1 MQDQMN
7 FIRRGWKPLPL
18 LNKIEGW
25 SYRVFGGIAP
35 KFLSN
40 IFEFKGN
47 LKKAGIKIY
56 PETYVTLMFM
66 SAVLT
71 IPVTVVALILLYL
84 TKMIFLVF
92 LVPMPVF
99 VMLVFMITPS
109 MKASE
114 RASSLEREIPF
125 TAAYITVMATGG
137 ISPYMSVKRLCN
149 VDLMP
154 ATRREAREIMRDVEI
169 FGVDPLSALED
180 SAKNHPL
187 DTYRDFMAG
196 YASTVITGG
205 DISHFLES
213 KTHDIFKQR
222 SMRIKAAAERLG
234 TLLESFVIV
243 MVLMSLCFYI
253 LFSVDAIYST
263 GVGMYSTMLLYT
275 YVFAP
280 MLSIVFIYL
289 AHDMQPKSPVTEYRP
304 YKVAAISSAGA
315 AVLFL
320 LLTGFGG
327 FVQIPVFDAIRSIVD
342 LPTAL
347 AVSLFIATM
356 PAAIVHTRLAKKKSE
371 VEKGIASFLRDL
383 TEIRKT
389 GMAPERC
396 IENLSKRNYG
406 EFTKDLE
413 RISSQLS
420 WGIPL
425 RQVFTD
431 FIKRTKSWLSQL
443 VIFLLVEGID
453 VGGGT
458 IEMIESLTRF
468 NNMTQEVEKEKRMNS
483 RPFLLI
489 PYFAA
494 IMLVSTTL
502 LTLIFVTKTSSMA
515 TEGVGGS
522 SIDISG
528 LSTVFSVSVMVH
540 VFMIGLVAG
549 KISEES
555 IAAGFKHSALLVIIT
570 LLASVLVPQMVTL

>member
-1 MQDQMN
+1 
-7 FIRRGWKPLPL
+7 LPL
-18 LNKIEGW
+18 LNSLEGW
-25 SYRVFGGIAP
+25 SYRLFGNIAP
-35 KFLSN
+35 KFLST

-47 LKKAGIKIY
+47 LKRAGMKIY
-56 PETYVTLMFM
+56 PETYVTLMFL

-71 IPVTVVALILLYL
+71 IPVTVAALILLYL
-84 TKMIFLVF
+84 FKFVFLVF
-92 LVPMPVF
+92 LVPMPLF
-99 VMLVFMITPS
+99 IMIVFMITPS
-109 MKASE
+109 MKAGE

-125 TAAYITVMATGG
+125 ASAYITVMATGG
-137 ISPYMSVKRLCN
+137 ISPYMSIKRLCN
-149 VDLMP
+149 VHLMP
-154 ATRREAREIMRDVEI
+154 AMRREAREIMRDVEI

-205 DISHFLES
+205 DISHFLEA
-213 KTHDIFKQR
+213 KTHDIFKHR
-222 SMRIKAAAERLG
+222 SLRIKAAAERLG

-263 GVGMYSTMLLYT
+263 GVGMYSTMILYT

-280 MLSIVFIYL
+280 MLSLVFIYL
-289 AHDMQPKSPVTEYRP
+289 AHDMQPKSPITEYRP
-304 YKVAAISSAGA
+304 YKVAAISSAVA

-320 LLTGFGG
+320 SLTGFGG
-327 FVQIPVFDAIRSIVD
+327 FIQIPVFDAIKSIVD

-347 AVSLFIATM
+347 AVCLFIATM

-389 GMAPERC
+389 GMAPEKC
-396 IENLSKRNYG
+396 IENLSRRNYG
-406 EFTKDLE
+406 EFTNDLE

-425 RQVFTD
+425 RQVFMD

-458 IEMIESLTRF
+458 IAMIESLTRF
-468 NNMTQEVEKEKRMNS
+468 NNMTQEVEREKKSNS

-522 SIDISG
+522 RIDISG
-528 LSTVFSVSVMVH
+528 LSMTFSVSVMIH

-555 IAAGFKHSALLVIIT
+555 IAAGFKHSALLVILT
-570 LLASVLVPQMVTL
+570 LVASVIVPKMVTF

>member
-1 MQDQMN
+1 
-7 FIRRGWKPLPL
+7 LPL
-18 LNKIEGW
+18 LNSLEGW
-25 SYRVFGGIAP
+25 SYRLFSNIAP
-35 KFLSN
+35 KFLGT

-47 LKKAGIKIY
+47 LKRAGMKIY
-56 PETYVTLMFM
+56 PETYVTLMFLC
-66 SAVLT
+66 AVLT
-71 IPVTVVALILLYL
+71 IPVSVVALILLYFVKL
-84 TKMIFLVF
+84 VFLVF
-92 LVPMPVF
+92 LVPMPF
-99 VMLVFMITPS
+99 YIMIVFMITPS

-125 TAAYITVMATGG
+125 AAAYITVMATGG

-149 VDLMP
+149 VELMP
-154 ATRREAREIMRDVEI
+154 AMRREAREIMRDVEI
-169 FGVDPLSALED
+169 FGIDPLSALED

-205 DISHFLES
+205 DISHFLEA

-222 SMRIKAAAERLG
+222 SLRIKAAAERLG

-263 GVGMYSTMLLYT
+263 GVGMYSTMILYT

-280 MLSIVFIYL
+280 MLSLVFIYL

-304 YKVAAISSAGA
+304 YKVAAISSVA
-315 AVLFL
+315 AALLFL
-320 LLTGFGG
+320 LLTGFAG
-327 FVQIPVFDAIRSIVD
+327 FIQVPVFDAIRSIVD

-347 AVSLFIATM
+347 AICLFIATM
-356 PAAIVHTRLAKKKSE
+356 PAAIVYSRLAKKKSD

-396 IENLSKRNYG
+396 IENLSKREYG
-406 EFTKDLE
+406 EFSKDLKT
-413 RISSQLS
+413 ISSQLS

-425 RQVFTD
+425 RQVFMN

-458 IEMIESLTRF
+458 IAMIESLTRF
-468 NNMTQEVEKEKRMNS
+468 NNMTQEVEREKRSNS

-502 LTLIFVTKTSSMA
+502 LTLIFVTKTSTMA

-522 SIDISG
+522 RIDIAG
-528 LSTVFSVSVMVH
+528 LSLTFSVSVMVH

-570 LLASVLVPQMVTL
+570 LVASVVVPKLVTF

>member
-1 MQDQMN
+1 M
-7 FIRRGWKPLPL
+7 PL
-18 LNKIEGW
+18 LNSLEGW
-25 SYRVFGGIAP
+25 SYRLFGNIAP
-35 KFLSN
+35 KFLST

-47 LKKAGIKIY
+47 LKRAGMKIY
-56 PETYVTLMFM
+56 PETYVTLMFL

-71 IPVTVVALILLYL
+71 IPVTVAALILLYL
-84 TKMIFLVF
+84 FKFVFLVF
-92 LVPMPVF
+92 LVPMPLF
-99 VMLVFMITPS
+99 IMIVFMITPS
-109 MKASE
+109 MKAGE

-125 TAAYITVMATGG
+125 ASAYITVMATGG
-137 ISPYMSVKRLCN
+137 ISPYMSIKRLCN
-149 VDLMP
+149 VHLMP
-154 ATRREAREIMRDVEI
+154 AMRREAREIMRDVEI

-205 DISHFLES
+205 DISHFLEA
-213 KTHDIFKQR
+213 KTHDIFKHR
-222 SMRIKAAAERLG
+222 SLRIKAAAERLG

-263 GVGMYSTMLLYT
+263 GVGMYSTMILYT

-280 MLSIVFIYL
+280 MLSLVFIYL
-289 AHDMQPKSPVTEYRP
+289 AHDMQPKSPITEYRP
-304 YKVAAISSAGA
+304 YKVAAISSAVA

-320 LLTGFGG
+320 SLTGFGG
-327 FVQIPVFDAIRSIVD
+327 FIQIPVFDAIKSIVD

-347 AVSLFIATM
+347 AVCLFIATM

-389 GMAPERC
+389 GMAPEKC
-396 IENLSKRNYG
+396 IENLSRRNYG
-406 EFTKDLE
+406 EFTNDLE

-425 RQVFTD
+425 RQVFMD

-458 IEMIESLTRF
+458 IAMIESLTRF
-468 NNMTQEVEKEKRMNS
+468 NNMTQEVEREKKSNS

-522 SIDISG
+522 RIDISG
-528 LSTVFSVSVMVH
+528 LSMTFSVSVMIH

-555 IAAGFKHSALLVIIT
+555 IAAGFKHSALLVILT
-570 LLASVLVPQMVTL
+570 LVASVIVPKMVTF

>member
-1 MQDQMN
+1 
-7 FIRRGWKPLPL
+7 LPL
-18 LNKIEGW
+18 LNSLEGW
-25 SYRVFGGIAP
+25 SYRLFGNIAP
-35 KFLSN
+35 KFLSK

-47 LKKAGIKIY
+47 LKRAGMKIY
-56 PETYVTLMFM
+56 PETYVTLMFL

-84 TKMIFLVF
+84 FKFVFLVF

-99 VMLVFMITPS
+99 IMIVFMITPS

-125 TAAYITVMATGG
+125 ASAYITVMATGG

-149 VDLMP
+149 VHLMP
-154 ATRREAREIMRDVEI
+154 AMRREAREIMRDVEI

-180 SAKNHPL
+180 SAKHHPL

-205 DISHFLES
+205 DISHFLEA

-222 SMRIKAAAERLG
+222 SLRIKAAAERLG

-263 GVGMYSTMLLYT
+263 GVGMYSTMILYT

-280 MLSIVFIYL
+280 MLSLVFIYL

-304 YKVAAISSAGA
+304 YKVAAISSAVA

-320 LLTGFGG
+320 SLTGFGG
-327 FVQIPVFDAIRSIVD
+327 FVQIPVFDAIKNIVD

-347 AVSLFIATM
+347 AVCLFIATM

-389 GMAPERC
+389 GMAPEKC
-396 IENLSKRNYG
+396 IENLSRRNYG
-406 EFTKDLE
+406 DFTNDLE

-425 RQVFTD
+425 RQVFMD

-458 IEMIESLTRF
+458 IAMIESLTRF
-468 NNMTQEVEKEKRMNS
+468 NNMTQEVEREKKSNS

-502 LTLIFVTKTSSMA
+502 LTLIFVTKTASMA

-522 SIDISG
+522 RIDIAG
-528 LSTVFSVSVMVH
+528 LSLTFSVSVMVH

-555 IAAGFKHSALLVIIT
+555 IAAGFKHSALLVILT
-570 LLASVLVPQMVTL
+570 LVASVIVPKMVTF

>member
-1 MQDQMN
+1 M
-7 FIRRGWKPLPL
+7 PL
-18 LNKIEGW
+18 LNNLEGW
-25 SYRVFGGIAP
+25 SYRIFGGIAP

-40 IFEFKGN
+40 VFEFRGN
-47 LKKAGIKIY
+47 LKRAGMKIY
-56 PETYVTLMFM
+56 AETYVTMMFF
-66 SAVLT
+66 AALLT
-71 IPVTVVALILLYL
+71 VPVTVVALVLLYFY
-84 TKMIFLVF
+84 KFVFLVF
-92 LVPMPVF
+92 LVPLPLF
-99 VMLVFMITPS
+99 VMIVFMITPS
-109 MKASE
+109 MKAGE
-114 RASSLEREIPF
+114 RGHSLEREMPF
-125 TAAYITVMATGG
+125 AAAYITVMATGG
-137 ISPYMSVKRLCN
+137 ISPYMSIKRLSK
-149 VDLMP
+149 VELMP
-154 ATRREAREIMRDVEI
+154 AMRREAREIMRDVEI

-187 DTYRDFMAG
+187 DIYQDFIAG

-213 KTHDIFKQR
+213 KTHDIFKAR

-263 GVGMYSTMLLYT
+263 GVGMYSTMILYT

-289 AHDMQPKSPVTEYRP
+289 AHDMQPKSPITEMRP
-304 YKVAAISSAGA
+304 YKVALMSSAVAGL
-315 AVLFL
+315 LFL
-320 LLTGFGG
+320 LLTGIGG
-327 FVQIPVFDAIRSIVD
+327 MVNIPIFNAIKGIVD

-347 AVSLFIATM
+347 AVCLFIATM
-356 PAAIVHTRLAKKKSE
+356 PAAIVHSRLARKKSD

-389 GMAPERC
+389 GMAPEKC
-396 IENLSKRNYG
+396 IENLAKRNYG
-406 EFTKDLE
+406 NFSRDLE

-425 RQVFTD
+425 RQVFMD

-458 IEMIESLTRF
+458 IAMIESLTRF
-468 NNMTQEVEKEKRMNS
+468 NNMTQEVEKEKKMNS
-483 RPFLLI
+483 RPFILI

-494 IMLVSTTL
+494 IMLMATTL
-502 LTLIFVTKTSSMA
+502 LTLIFVGKTASMA
-515 TEGVGGS
+515 TASVGQSRIDVAGVS
-522 SIDISG
+522 MI
-528 LSTVFSVSVMVH
+528 FSVSVMIH

-549 KISEES
+549 KIAEES
-555 IAAGFKHSALLVIIT
+555 IAAGFKHSAILVIIT
-570 LLASVLVPQMVTL
+570 LLASVFVPKMVTL

>member
-1 MQDQMN
+1 
-7 FIRRGWKPLPL
+7 LPL
-18 LNKIEGW
+18 LNSLEGW
-25 SYRVFGGIAP
+25 SYRIFGGIAP

-40 IFEFKGN
+40 IFGFKDN
-47 LKKAGIKIY
+47 LKRAGMKIY
-56 PETYVTLMFM
+56 AETYVTMMFF
-66 SAVLT
+66 AALLT
-71 IPVTVVALILLYL
+71 VPVTIIALVLLYL
-84 TKMIFLVF
+84 YQLVFLVF

-99 VMLVFMITPS
+99 VMIVFMITPS
-109 MKASE
+109 MKAGE
-114 RASSLEREIPF
+114 RASSLEREMPF
-125 TAAYITVMATGG
+125 AAAYITVMATGG
-137 ISPYMSVKRLCN
+137 ISPYMSIKRLSK
-149 VDLMP
+149 VELMP
-154 ATRREAREIMRDVEI
+154 AMRREAREIMRDVEI
-169 FGVDPLSALED
+169 FGIDPLSALED

-187 DTYRDFMAG
+187 DIYRDFVAG

-213 KTHDIFKQR
+213 KTHDIFKAR
-222 SMRIKAAAERLG
+222 SLRIKAAAERLG

-263 GVGMYSTMLLYT
+263 GMSMYSSMILYT

-289 AHDMQPKSPVTEYRP
+289 AHDMQPKSPVTEWRP
-304 YKVAAISSAGA
+304 YKVAAVSTVVA
-315 AVLFL
+315 ALLFL
-320 LLTGFGG
+320 LFTGFGG
-327 FVQIPVFDAIRSIVD
+327 MVQIPILDAVKGIVD

-347 AVSLFIATM
+347 AISLFVATM
-356 PAAIVHTRLAKKKSE
+356 PSAIVHSQLARKKAD

-389 GMAPERC
+389 GMAPEKC
-396 IENLSKRNYG
+396 IENLSRRNYG
-406 EFTKDLE
+406 EFSKDLK

-425 RQVFTD
+425 RQVFMD
-431 FIKRTKSWLSQL
+431 FIRRTKSWLSQL

-458 IEMIESLTRF
+458 IGMIESLTRF
-468 NNMTQEVEKEKRMNS
+468 NNMTQEVEKEKKMNS
-483 RPFLLI
+483 RPFILI

-494 IMLVSTTL
+494 VMLMATTL
-502 LTLIFVTKTSSMA
+502 LTLIFVGKTASLA
-515 TEGVGGS
+515 TESIGGS
-522 SIDISG
+522 RIDLANISMI
-528 LSTVFSVSVMVH
+528 FSVSVMIH

-570 LLASVLVPQMVTL
+570 LLASVFVPKLVTL

>member
-1 MQDQMN
+1 
-7 FIRRGWKPLPL
+7 LPL
-18 LNKIEGW
+18 LNSLEGW

-40 IFEFKGN
+40 VFELKDT
-47 LKKAGIKIY
+47 LKKAGMKIY
-56 PETYVTLMFM
+56 PETYVTMMFF
-66 SAVLT
+66 AALLT
-71 IPVTVVALILLYL
+71 VPVTVIALLLLYL
-84 TKMIFLVF
+84 YKLVFLVF

-99 VMLVFMITPS
+99 VMIIFMITPS
-109 MKASE
+109 MKAGE
-114 RASSLEREIPF
+114 RAHSLEREMPF
-125 TAAYITVMATGG
+125 AAAYITVMATGG
-137 ISPYMSVKRLCN
+137 IAPYMSIKRLSK
-149 VDLMP
+149 VELMP

-187 DTYRDFMAG
+187 DIYTDFIAG

-213 KTHDIFKQR
+213 KTHDIFKAR

-263 GVGMYSTMLLYT
+263 GVSMYSSMILYT

-289 AHDMQPKSPVTEYRP
+289 AHDMQPKSPITEWKP
-304 YKVAAISSAGA
+304 YKVAGLSSAFAGF
-315 AVLFL
+315 LFL
-320 LLTGFGG
+320 MLTGFAGLID
-327 FVQIPVFDAIRSIVD
+327 IPIFNAIKGLVD

-347 AVSLFIATM
+347 AIALFVATM
-356 PAAIVHTRLAKKKSE
+356 PAAIVHSRLARKKAA

-389 GMAPERC
+389 GMAPEKC

-406 EFTKDLE
+406 EFSKDLE

-425 RQVFTD
+425 RQVFLD
-431 FIKRTKSWLSQL
+431 FIRRTKSWLSQL

-458 IEMIESLTRF
+458 IAMIESLTRF
-468 NNMTQEVEKEKRMNS
+468 NNMTQEVEKEKKMNS
-483 RPFLLI
+483 RPFIMI

-494 IMLVSTTL
+494 LMLMATTL
-502 LTLIFVTKTSSMA
+502 LTLIFVGKTASMA
-515 TEGVGGS
+515 VEGTGGTR
-522 SIDISG
+522 IDIANISMI
-528 LSTVFSVSVMVH
+528 FSVSVMIH

-570 LLASVLVPQMVTL
+570 LLASIFVPKLVTL

>member
-1 MQDQMN
+1 MQDLTN
-7 FIRRGWKPLPL
+7 SIRRGWKHLPL
-18 LNKIEGW
+18 LNSLEGW
-25 SYRVFGGIAP
+25 SYRLFGNLAT
-35 KFLSN
+35 KFLGN

-47 LKKAGIKIY
+47 LKRAGMKIY
-56 PETYVTLMFM
+56 PETYVTLMFL

-84 TKMIFLVF
+84 FKFAFLVF
-92 LVPMPVF
+92 LVPMPLF
-99 VMLVFMITPS
+99 IMIVFMVTPS
-109 MKASE
+109 MKAGE

-125 TAAYITVMATGG
+125 AAAYITVMATGG

-149 VDLMP
+149 VELMP
-154 ATRREAREIMRDVEI
+154 AMRREAREIMRDVEI

-205 DISHFLES
+205 DISHFLEA

-222 SMRIKAAAERLG
+222 SLRIKAAAERLG

-263 GVGMYSTMLLYT
+263 GVGMYSTMILYT

-280 MLSIVFIYL
+280 MLSLVFIYL
-289 AHDMQPKSPVTEYRP
+289 AHDMQPKSPVTEWRP
-304 YKVAAISSAGA
+304 YKVAAISSVVA
-315 AVLFL
+315 ALLFF
-320 LLTGFGG
+320 LLTGFAG
-327 FVQIPVFDAIRSIVD
+327 FLQVPVFDAIRSIID

-347 AVSLFIATM
+347 AICLFIATM
-356 PAAIVHTRLAKKKSE
+356 PAAIVYSRLAKKKSD

-396 IENLSKRNYG
+396 IENLSKREYG
-406 EFTKDLE
+406 EFSKDLKT
-413 RISSQLS
+413 ISSQLS

-425 RQVFTD
+425 RQVFMN

-458 IEMIESLTRF
+458 IAMIESLTRF
-468 NNMTQEVEKEKRMNS
+468 NNMTQEVEREKKS
-483 RPFLLI
+483 QSKPFLLI

-515 TEGVGGS
+515 TESVGGS
-522 SIDISG
+522 RIDIAG
-528 LSTVFSVSVMVH
+528 LSMTFSISVMVH

-555 IAAGFKHSALLVIIT
+555 IAAGFKHSALLVVLT
-570 LLASVLVPQMVTL
+570 LVASVVVPKLVTF